1 MTQEQEV
8 VKSEPGAVPEVPQVT
23 INMDLSVPLM
33 HPRKFASRIGL
44 SVGVIGGWI
53 DQGYLPTVKTGRYQL
68 INLALLTEN
77 LKKGFVL

>member
-8 VKSEPGAVPEVPQVT
+8 VKSEPGAEPEAPQVT

-33 HPRKFASRIGL
+33 HPTKFASSIGL
-44 SVGVIGGWI
+44 SLGVIGGWI

>member
-33 HPRKFASRIGL
+33 HPTKFASSIGL
-44 SVGVIGGWI
+44 SLGVIGGWI